1 MAKPLFRQEAIDAQ
15 RDRFLG
21 ELTAAR
27 PLSLWA
33 FTAAAVFIAAAVI
46 AVAVWGQY
54 TRRERVPGFLAS
66 AAGAVPLLISEP
78 GQVTTIDVVE
88 GQVVAL
94 GQPIAHVTIDRT
106 LSSAASS
113 STAVMHELEQ
123 RQTLLAEE
131 VKQTK
136 ALGAQQV
143 TQVRRSQQN
152 LRIEI
157 VDANAEIDLQ
167 KRRLQSAE
175 EAEKRY
181 ENLTQAH
188 FVSDV
193 ALQQKR
199 DDVTDQEIKLQ
210 GLIRERA
217 SLERDLAAAELDE
230 PGTVLKNDTQIEQ
243 LTRQISE
250 LKQSSAEESALGETV
265 IRAPLAGV
273 VTNIAVT
280 RGQVV
285 GSATPLATVLP
296 SDSLL
301 HAELLVPTRAIGF
314 VHPGQRVQLR
324 YEAFPYE
331 RFGQYGG
338 VIESVGSGAWMSGE
352 RLGPLTLTEPV
363 YRIIVKLDQ
372 QQVEANNQSL
382 ALRSGMLVSADLL
395 MERRTLLEWL
405 FQPLLQLKARMQK

>member
-131 VKQTK
+131 VKQT
-136 ALGAQQV
+136 
-143 TQVRRSQQN
+143 
-152 LRIEI
+152 
-157 VDANAEIDLQ
+157 
-167 KRRLQSAE
+167 RLA
-175 EAEKRY
+175 
-181 ENLTQAH
+181 
-188 FVSDV
+188 V
-193 ALQQKR
+193 
-199 DDVTDQEIKLQ
+199 
-210 GLIRERA
+210 
-217 SLERDLAAAELDE
+217 
-230 PGTVLKNDTQIEQ
+230 EQ
-243 LTRQISE
+243 
-250 LKQSSAEESALGETV
+250 
-265 IRAPLAGV
+265 
-273 VTNIAVT
+273 
-280 RGQVV
+280 
-285 GSATPLATVLP
+285 
-296 SDSLL
+296 
-301 HAELLVPTRAIGF
+301 HA
-314 VHPGQRVQLR
+314 
-324 YEAFPYE
+324 
-331 RFGQYGG
+331 
-338 VIESVGSGAWMSGE
+338 
-352 RLGPLTLTEPV
+352 
-363 YRIIVKLDQ
+363 
-372 QQVEANNQSL
+372 QQVEAIKLQVTSL
-382 ALRSGMLVSADLL
+382 GWWVKAGVSLLVVLAAVAIVLL
-395 MERRTLLEWL
+395 I
-405 FQPLLQLKARMQK
+405 QLMHAR